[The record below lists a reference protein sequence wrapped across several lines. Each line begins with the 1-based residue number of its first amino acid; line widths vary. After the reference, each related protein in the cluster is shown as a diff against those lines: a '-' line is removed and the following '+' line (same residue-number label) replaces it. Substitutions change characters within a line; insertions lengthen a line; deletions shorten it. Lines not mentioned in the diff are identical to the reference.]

1 MPSGESV
8 SKRAIPE
15 AWLLCLPAS
24 WFCSPPAVVPD
35 VLRSVIVWSI
45 DRCERE
51 PLPLAVA
58 TCLWGAL
65 PAALVALP
73 IEAAFSWVRSEL
85 ADEVGLTM
93 TTVDFESVLSLR
105 GRPAGKRF

>member
-1 MPSGESV
+1 
-8 SKRAIPE
+8 
-15 AWLLCLPAS
+15 LPAS
-24 WFCSPPAVVPD
+24 WSRSPPAVVPAALWS
-35 VLRSVIVWSI
+35 VLVWSF
-45 DRCERE
+45 DRYERE

-58 TCLWGAL
+58 TFLWGAL

-93 TTVDFESVLSLR
+93 TTVDYESLPSLR
-105 GRPAGKRF
+105 GRPAGRRF

>member
-1 MPSGESV
+1 MPDALWSV
-8 SKRAIPE
+8 
-15 AWLLCLPAS
+15 L
-24 WFCSPPAVVPD
+24 
-35 VLRSVIVWSI
+35 VWSF

-58 TCLWGAL
+58 TYVWGAL

-73 IEAAFSWVRSEL
+73 IEAAFFWVRSEL

-93 TTVDFESVLSLR
+93 TTVDYESLPSLR
-105 GRPAGKRF
+105 GRPAGRRF